1 MVSVPDAPAIV
12 LPASPVLEE
21 DTVLVI
27 EGLGLYDADVSRPG
41 DEGLLFN
48 VWLEAVSG
56 RLSLNSSSVSLL
68 SKLLRRVAHLQEI
81 KHFVVFD

>member
-1 MVSVPDAPAIV
+1 MRNAIFLQAIITVVSVPDAPAIV

-21 DTVLVI
+21 DAVLVI

-56 RLSLNSSSVSLL
+56 RLSLNSSSV
-68 SKLLRRVAHLQEI
+68 RR
-81 KHFVVFD
+81 